1 MQKDDTPKRGWYV
14 IHTYSGYE
22 NKVKANLEHKIASHS
37 LGNMIFDIVVPM
49 TNATVLDKD
58 GSEKIVQKKLFPG
71 YLLIDMIVDENTWYV
86 VRNTQGVT
94 GFVGSEKHPIPLTD
108 EERERILNAS
118 SETEK
123 TSFEVGD
130 QVRITSEWMEDYIA
144 TVQAVDEENQSVR
157 VLVKDKPVDLD
168 FDQVEKI

>member
-1 MQKDDTPKRGWYV
+1 MNDETPKRGWYV

-37 LGNMIFDIVVPM
+37 LENMIFDIVVPM

-58 GSEKIVQKKLFPG
+58 GSEKVVQKKLFPG

-94 GFVGSEKHPIPLTD
+94 GFVGSEKKPIPLTD
-108 EERERILNAS
+108 EERDKILNPQVEISKPDFA
-118 SETEK
+118 
-123 TSFEVGD
+123 VGD
-130 QVRITSEWMEDYIA
+130 RIRITSGWMEDYTA
-144 TVQAVDEENQSVR
+144 TIQSIDVENQSIR
-157 VLVKDKPVDLD
+157 VLVKDKPIDLD